1 MRKILWRNTF
11 RILPAVMLG
20 LIAGNLQAQI
30 TNEVFFEDFSSG
42 TIDPANFEPDAP
54 FFEGGIGVFSSA
66 VVNGELEFT
75 GTVSQRWWAGATLRL
90 VPTFTVSEEVD
101 IVVSVDRVREAG
113 VGSASR
119 SALWIMDDT
128 QTKYVLFADVRG
140 EEGWRFNR
148 KIGEAGD
155 NPTGGGTI
163 LTAFDGATFDNGLLH
178 RMKVVANGETVRLYL
193 DDIFGAE
200 ARFPYKNLVFH
211 VGSYARNDG
220 RDPAGNPTPPADTAH
235 TIFDNLKVE
244 TVGKVTFGQSG
255 VTLQQGQSAQDI
267 IVRVPPGVNA
277 ASAVQIRVVSSAPAV
292 AIPVGAV
299 GDTLT
304 LTFAAGAP
312 NEQVIGVQAVSFG
325 GAAFTLQNDI
335 GMSAGNTL
343 NVTVIEPAGIRLQD
357 DFAAALDTAKWELNE
372 QGFEAGTG
380 TFVTDT
386 FNGALEIYGFCDV
399 QYWAGNSVK
408 SVRNFT
414 ATQELPLIVEVDRVS
429 IDPATSTAARTGIF
443 LTTDDRSRFI
453 WFGQNYG
460 ETGWQ
465 INLSPGNPTGSGT
478 ALAAFSALAGDT
490 ASRKLRIVADGSVAE
505 VFLDGVSGG
514 QFPFPVSSGLHVEL
528 GAYARANTDYVS
540 GVFDNVKVQNA
551 VPCISAAPRA
561 ITTARGDNSNV
572 VTVTI
577 PRLLNATQAVNVT
590 VTSADPSVAAP
601 EGAVGGSLTL
611 NFAAGAANS
620 QSFSVVAGGKGLTTF
635 QLANDA
641 GACLDVTSLAITVT
655 SALGVEFSDDFA
667 TAIDPAKWDTI
678 STPLNAAIPGT
689 ATAGSGVT
697 IDNGQ
702 VKMAVTAETA
712 EWPGFALTMI
722 DTYSAALLDP
732 VAFEIDRVQLGKVL
746 VTGTS
751 AKQRAGVWVLDANS
765 TNYVFFGEYATWDGT
780 AGGWQYN
787 RVIGQAGDTALPAAG
802 VAIPAF
808 NAARFND
815 QGNHRIRVLVNGV
828 TAALFLDGVFGAEVP
843 FPVTDN
849 IKFGFGTYVLAA
861 TDIATGLFDNAA
873 VLTAVETLGTLAAAV
888 QANGDVVISWEGAGN
903 LQSSAVLGDPQAWSA
918 VSPAPTGNSVTIP
931 AAQLGQQRFYRLAP

>member
-1 MRKILWRNTF
+1 
-11 RILPAVMLG
+11 
-20 LIAGNLQAQI
+20 
-30 TNEVFFEDFSSG
+30 
-42 TIDPANFEPDAP
+42 
-54 FFEGGIGVFSSA
+54 
-66 VVNGELEFT
+66 
-75 GTVSQRWWAGATLRL
+75 
-90 VPTFTVSEEVD
+90 
-101 IVVSVDRVREAG
+101 
-113 VGSASR
+113 
-119 SALWIMDDT
+119 
-128 QTKYVLFADVRG
+128 
-140 EEGWRFNR
+140 
-148 KIGEAGD
+148 
-155 NPTGGGTI
+155 
-163 LTAFDGATFDNGLLH
+163 
-178 RMKVVANGETVRLYL
+178 
-193 DDIFGAE
+193 
-200 ARFPYKNLVFH
+200 
-211 VGSYARNDG
+211 
-220 RDPAGNPTPPADTAH
+220 
-235 TIFDNLKVE
+235 
-244 TVGKVTFGQSG
+244 
-255 VTLQQGQSAQDI
+255 
-267 IVRVPPGVNA
+267 
-277 ASAVQIRVVSSAPAV
+277 
-292 AIPVGAV
+292 
-299 GDTLT
+299 
-304 LTFAAGAP
+304 
-312 NEQVIGVQAVSFG
+312 
-325 GAAFTLQNDI
+325 
-335 GMSAGNTL
+335 
-343 NVTVIEPAGIRLQD
+343 
-357 DFAAALDTAKWELNE
+357 
-372 QGFEAGTG
+372 
-380 TFVTDT
+380 
-386 FNGALEIYGFCDV
+386 
-399 QYWAGNSVK
+399 
-408 SVRNFT
+408 
-414 ATQELPLIVEVDRVS
+414 
-429 IDPATSTAARTGIF
+429 
-443 LTTDDRSRFI
+443 
-453 WFGQNYG
+453 
-460 ETGWQ
+460 
-465 INLSPGNPTGSGT
+465 
-478 ALAAFSALAGDT
+478 
-490 ASRKLRIVADGSVAE
+490 
-505 VFLDGVSGG
+505 
-514 QFPFPVSSGLHVEL
+514 
-528 GAYARANTDYVS
+528 VS

-551 VPCISAAPRA
+551 VPCISAAPRSV
-561 ITTARGDNSNV
+561 TTARGDNSNV

-678 STPLNAAIPGT
+678 STPLNAATPGT

-732 VAFEIDRVQLGKVL
+732 VAFEVDRVQLGKVL

-828 TAALFLDGVFGAEVP
+828 TAALYLDGVFGAEVP

-931 AAQLGQQRFYRLAP
+931 AAQLECGGKPAPRVRRRFGSVQGIACVEGVLERSQSAVDADALPAHSKWPRVYGVRRQTRPAGATPLWLPFKAAGTRRGGTWNGVKAPSTLTLCRRTPNGVAGIWSAAANPPRGCDAALASVQESRVCAEGVRGTESKRRRR

>member
-30 TNEVFFEDFSSG
+30 TNEVFFEDFNSG
-42 TIDPANFEPDAP
+42 TIDPAKFEPDSP
-54 FFEGGIGVFSSA
+54 FFEGGVGNIVGA
-66 VVNGELEFT
+66 INNGELEFT

-90 VPTFTVSEEVD
+90 VPTFTVSEEAD
-101 IVVSVDRVREAG
+101 IVMSVDRVREAG
-113 VGSASR
+113 VGTASR

-163 LTAFDGATFDNGLLH
+163 ITAFDGATFDNGLLH
-178 RMKVVANGETVRLYL
+178 RMKVVVNGETVRLYL

-200 ARFPYKNLVFH
+200 ARFPYKNLIFH
-211 VGSYARNDG
+211 VGSYARNDATDTG
-220 RDPAGNPTPPADTAH
+220 TPDTAH
-235 TIFDNLKVE
+235 TIFDNLRVE
-244 TVGKVTFGQSG
+244 EIAKASFGQSA
-255 VTLQQGQSAQDI
+255 VTLQQGQTTQGIA
-267 IVRVPPGVNA
+267 VRIPTEVNA
-277 ASAVQIRVVSSAPAV
+277 SSAVQIRVVSSDPAV

-299 GDTLT
+299 GGTLT
-304 LTFAAGAP
+304 LTFAAGGS
-312 NEQVIGVQAVSFG
+312 NEQTIDVQAISLG
-325 GAAFTLQNDI
+325 AAAFTLENDI
-335 GMSAGNTL
+335 GMAGESL
-343 NVTVIEPAGIRLQD
+343 AVTVIEPAGIRLQD
-357 DFAAALDTAKWELNE
+357 DFAGATLDPTKWELNE

-386 FNGALEIYGFCDV
+386 FNGALEIYGLCDA

-408 SVRNFT
+408 SVRSFT

-429 IDPATSTAARTGIF
+429 IDPATSTAARTGVYV
-443 LTTDDRSRFI
+443 TTDDRSQFI

-465 INLSPGNPTGSGT
+465 INLNPGNPTGSGT

-490 ASRKLRIVADGSVAE
+490 ASHKLRIVADGSVAE

-514 QFPFPVSSGLHVEL
+514 QFPFPVSSGLYVEL

-540 GVFDNVKVQNA
+540 GIFDNVKVQNA
-551 VPCISAAPRA
+551 VPCVSAAPRS
-561 ITTARGDNSNV
+561 ITTAQGDNSNV

-620 QSFSVVAGGKGLTTF
+620 QSFGVVASSKGQTTF
-635 QLANDA
+635 QLANDV

-655 SALGVEFSDDFA
+655 SVLGVEFSDDFA
-667 TAIDPAKWDTI
+667 TAIDPAKWQTL
-678 STPLNAAIPGT
+678 STPLNAATPGT

-702 VKMAVTAETA
+702 VKMAVTAETN
-712 EWPGFALTMI
+712 EWPGFALTMV

-732 VAFEIDRVQLGKVL
+732 VAFEVDRVKLDYTL

-751 AKQRAGVWVLDANS
+751 AKQRTGVWVLDGSS

-780 AGGWQYN
+780 AGGWQHN
-787 RVIGQAGDTALPAAG
+787 RVIGQVGDPALPAAG

-815 QGNHRIRVLVNGV
+815 QGNHRIRVEVNGI
-828 TAALFLDGVFGAEVP
+828 TARLYLDGVFGAEVP
-843 FPVTDN
+843 FPFASN
-849 IKFGFGTYVLAA
+849 IRFGFGTYVLAA